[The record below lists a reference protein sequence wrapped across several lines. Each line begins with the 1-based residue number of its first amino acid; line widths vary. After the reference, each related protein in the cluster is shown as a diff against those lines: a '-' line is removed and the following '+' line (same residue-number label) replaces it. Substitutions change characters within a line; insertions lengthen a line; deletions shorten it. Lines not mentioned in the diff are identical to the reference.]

1 MSPFVT
7 ALRAARESIAAA
19 ASPGEAAIA
28 RRIERELDQTIARLE
43 GAEGEKDL
51 IAVICH
57 DLKDPLASIVMGAG
71 FLRRAVPSEDPAAR
85 RVVEA
90 IARSA
95 DRMGQVVGDFHDLAK
110 LEAGRLALDRHP
122 CDVAATLRGA
132 IASFEAQAR
141 DKGVRLEVDMPQS
154 LTVPCDRARLVQI
167 ASKLIGNAI
176 KFTAA
181 EGRVTLRVR
190 AEERGVSVTVEDTGR
205 GISSERLPTIFDHA
219 ANSRRTPRDG
229 PGLGLAIARGLV
241 ELHGGSIAA
250 RSEVDAGSA
259 FTFTLPG

>member
-1 MSPFVT
+1 MSPLVT

-28 RRIERELDQTIARLE
+28 RRLERELDQTIARLE
-43 GAEGEKDL
+43 GSEGEKDL
-51 IAVICH
+51 IAVVCH

-71 FLRRAVPSEDPAAR
+71 FLRRAVPADDPAAR

-110 LEAGRLALDRHP
+110 LEGGRLTLDRHP
-122 CDVAATLRGA
+122 CDVVAALKGA
-132 IASFEAQAR
+132 LASFEAAAR
-141 DKGVRLEVDMPQS
+141 DKGVRLEVDMPQT
-154 LTVPCDRARLVQI
+154 LTISCDRARLVQI
-167 ASKLIGNAI
+167 ASKLIGNAV

-181 EGRVTLRVR
+181 EGRITVRAR
-190 AEERGVSVTVEDTGR
+190 AEEHGVAVTVEDTGR
-205 GISSERLPTIFDHA
+205 GIPADRLPTIFDHA

-241 ELHGGSIAA
+241 ELHGGAIDA
-250 RSEVDAGSA
+250 RSEVGSGSA